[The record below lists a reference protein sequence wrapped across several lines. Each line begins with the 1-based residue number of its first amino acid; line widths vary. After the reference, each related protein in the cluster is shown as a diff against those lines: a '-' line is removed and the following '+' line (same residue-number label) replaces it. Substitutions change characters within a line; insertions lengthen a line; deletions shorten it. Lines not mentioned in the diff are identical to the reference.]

1 MTFKTI
7 FGRTAFLAAALALC
21 LTAASEA
28 RAACDDPA
36 GYGVD
41 WSGCDKSHL
50 NLSGH
55 SDNANAESTA
65 TSADQ
70 ATNEGSLQLTDP
82 GVYVNDPDAF
92 PDIAILSGADLTGT
106 NLTGAN
112 LSGVRLV
119 GAKLTNA
126 DLTNTNLSGADL
138 DGANLRNANLSRA
151 NLRGAILIESD
162 LTGAD
167 LTGANL
173 DGANLSGAIWTDTR
187 VCAEG
192 SIGECN

>member
-7 FGRTAFLAAALALC
+7 FGRTAFLAATLALF
-21 LTAASEA
+21 LTATSEA
-28 RAACDDPA
+28 RAACEDPA
-36 GYGVD
+36 DAGVD

-70 ATNEGSLQLTDP
+70 ATNEGGLQLTYP
-82 GVYVNDPDAF
+82 GVYVDEPDAF

-112 LSGVRLV
+112 LSGVQLV
-119 GAKLTNA
+119 DANLTNA
-126 DLTNTNLSGADL
+126 DLTNADLSGGSLSNANLTNANLTRADL
-138 DGANLRNANLSRA
+138 EFANLRNANLS
-151 NLRGAILIESD
+151 GAILSN
-162 LTGAD
+162 AK
-167 LTGANL
+167 
-173 DGANLSGAIWTDTR
+173 LSNAAWTDGR
-187 VCAEG
+187 RCAEG
-192 SIGECN
+192 SVGACN